1 MKKTDTQLQA
11 DIIDELR
18 FDPRVGISEIGV
30 AAHDGV
36 VTLTGKVESFAKKFA
51 AARAAAR
58 VACVRAVANELTVS
72 LLSSFT
78 FTDTDIAHM
87 ATSALKWDVE
97 VPDDSVLVRV
107 EQGWVW
113 LDGEVEWR
121 FQSDAAERAI
131 RNLSGVK
138 GVTNLL
144 KVRTHTSPADVK
156 DRIERALK
164 RHAEVDSK
172 QINVAVSNGRVTL
185 KGKVRSWTER
195 QDVES
200 AAWAAPGVTE
210 IDDQLLI
217 SV

>member
-1 MKKTDTQLQA
+1 MKKTDTQLQS
-11 DIIDELR
+11 DVIDELR
-18 FDPRVGISEIGV
+18 FDPSVGVSEIGV

-36 VTLTGKVESFAKKFA
+36 VTLTGKVDSFAKKFA

-58 VACVRAVANELTVS
+58 VACVRAVASELTVS

-78 FTDTDIAHM
+78 LTDTDIAHM

-97 VPDDSVLVRV
+97 VPDDSVVVRV

-113 LDGEVEWR
+113 LEGEVEWR
-121 FQSDAAERAI
+121 FQLEAAERAI
-131 RNLSGVK
+131 RNLAGVQ

-144 KVRTHTSPADVK
+144 KVKTHTSPADVK

-172 QINVAVSNGRVTL
+172 QVNVSVANGRVTL
-185 KGKVRSWTER
+185 RGNVRSWTER

-200 AAWAAPGVTE
+200 AAWSSPGVTAV
-210 IDDQLLI
+210 DDQLLI
-217 SV
+217 NV